1 MCNPTSSA
9 GWIGV
14 IAALVGA
21 IVGGSIAALISYLQ
35 TRTQRARETKKL
47 LLSKLEETHE
57 ALSRLRFAYKKS
69 LSERFATVAGTKR
82 EMSGPPPIER
92 LQMLVGFYAPELAPY
107 LEKIEAARTSYG
119 DAAAQTV
126 SLDRDD
132 EPTQK
137 QKLGLLVAA
146 EQKTSAACTEMQN
159 EVIRLSKNY
168 L

>member
-1 MCNPTSSA
+1 MCNPTPSA

-21 IVGGSIAALISYLQ
+21 IVGGGIAALISYLQ

-69 LSERFATVAGTKR
+69 LSERFATVAGIKR

-92 LQMLVGFYAPELAPY
+92 LQMAINRMRVLQGKAPLTR
-107 LEKIEAARTSYG
+107 LRRRT
-119 DAAAQTV
+119 
-126 SLDRDD
+126 LPR
-132 EPTQK
+132 
-137 QKLGLLVAA
+137 
-146 EQKTSAACTEMQN
+146 KTDGATN
-159 EVIRLSKNY
+159 VR
-168 L
+168 